1 MQKMASRLY
10 IDNSSFKMKERR
22 CFSLG
27 GNSMKRFLL
36 FIVCAA
42 IVGAIII
49 GCGGGKKNTSE
60 LLIGFSI
67 ADLKEERWQRD
78 RDMFLAKA
86 KELGA
91 TVLVQDASGDPNTQI
106 QQCDNMLV
114 RGIKVLVVVPKNADA
129 AAPIV
134 ENAHKKGVKV
144 ISYDRVI
151 ANADVDL
158 YISFDNMRV
167 GEIQAAEVFKMAP
180 AGNYVELKGDP
191 GDKNSNM
198 IHEGHMKVL
207 KPAVDSGKIKLVLEQ
222 SCDKWSGQEA
232 RRITEDALTKY
243 KVDAIVASNDGT
255 AAGAIAALDAAKL
268 TGKVPISGQDA
279 DLLNCQYV
287 VQGKQAV
294 TVYKPIKK
302 IAESAAVIAVKMVKG
317 ETIDGINASVNNGKI
332 EVPTIFL
339 DPIAV
344 TKANIDATV
353 IADGYHPKEKVY
365 AK

>member
-1 MQKMASRLY
+1 MPLRLY
-10 IDNSSFKMKERR
+10 IDRSLFGKNSCH
-22 CFSLG
+22 CFCLG
-27 GNSMKRFLL
+27 GNPMKRVPL
-36 FIVCAA
+36 FIIGAA
-42 IVGAIII
+42 IVGTILF
-49 GCGGGKKNTSE
+49 GCSVGKKNDSG

-78 RDMFLAKA
+78 RDMFVAKA

-144 ISYDRVI
+144 LSYDRLI

-158 YISFDNMRV
+158 YISFDNVRV
-167 GEIQAAEVFKMAP
+167 GEMQAAAVLKMVP
-180 AGNYVELKGDP
+180 AGNYVELLGDP

-198 IHEGHMKVL
+198 VHEGHMKIL
-207 KPAVDSGKIKLVLEQ
+207 KPAIDSGKIKLVMQ
-222 SCDKWSGQEA
+222 QACDKWSNLEA
-232 RRITEDALTKY
+232 RRITVDALAKY

-255 AAGAIAALDAAKL
+255 AGGSIAALEAAKL
-268 TGKVPISGQDA
+268 AGKVPISGQDA
-279 DLLNCQYV
+279 DLLNCQYI

-302 IAESAAVIAVKMVKG
+302 IAESAAAIAVKMEKG
-317 ETIDGINASVNNGKI
+317 AAIDGINAHVNNGKI
-332 EVPTIFL
+332 GVPTIFL
-339 DPIAV
+339 DPIEV
-344 TKANIDATV
+344 TKDNIDATV
-353 IADGYHPKEKVY
+353 IADGFHPKESVY

>member
-1 MQKMASRLY
+1 
-10 IDNSSFKMKERR
+10 
-22 CFSLG
+22 
-27 GNSMKRFLL
+27 MKRLPL
-36 FIVCAA
+36 FIICAA
-42 IVGAIII
+42 II
-49 GCGGGKKNTSE
+49 GTISFGCSGGKNNNSE

-78 RDMFLAKA
+78 RDMFVAKA

-134 ENAHKKGVKV
+134 EKAHKKGIKV
-144 ISYDRVI
+144 LSYDRLI

-158 YISFDNMRV
+158 YISFDNVRV
-167 GEIQAAEVFKMAP
+167 GEIQATEVLKMVP
-180 AGNYVELKGDP
+180 TGNYAELLGDP

-198 IHEGHMKVL
+198 VHEGHMKVL
-207 KPAVDSGKIKLVLEQ
+207 QPAIDSGKIKLVVQ
-222 SCDKWSGQEA
+222 QACDKWSGQEA

-255 AAGAIAALDAAKL
+255 AGGSIAALDAAKL
-268 TGKVPISGQDA
+268 AGKVPISGQDA
-279 DLLNCQYV
+279 DLLNCQYI

-302 IAESAAVIAVKMVKG
+302 IAESAAAIAIKMVKG
-317 ETIDGINASVNNGKI
+317 EALDGINAHVNNGKI
-332 EVPTIFL
+332 DVNTIFL
-339 DPIAV
+339 DPIPV
-344 TKANIDATV
+344 TKNNIDATV
-353 IADGYHPKEKVY
+353 IADGYHSKESVY

>member
-1 MQKMASRLY
+1 
-10 IDNSSFKMKERR
+10 
-22 CFSLG
+22 
-27 GNSMKRFLL
+27 MKRIAF

-42 IVGAIII
+42 IAGTILSS
-49 GCGGGKKNTSE
+49 CSKDKNQNSG

-78 RDMFLAKA
+78 RDMFVAKA

-114 RGIKVLVVVPKNADA
+114 RGIQVLVVVPKNADA

-134 ENAHKKGVKV
+134 ENAHKKGIKV
-144 ISYDRVI
+144 ISYDRLI

-158 YISFDNMRV
+158 YISFDNVRV
-167 GEIQAAEVFKMAP
+167 GEIQAAAILKMTS
-180 AGNYVELKGDP
+180 AGNYVELLGDP

-198 IHEGHMKVL
+198 VHEGHMKVL
-207 KPAVDSGKIKLVLEQ
+207 QPAIDSGKIKLVVQ
-222 SCDKWSGQEA
+222 QACDKWSGQEA

-243 KVDAIVASNDGT
+243 KIDAIVASNDGT
-255 AAGAIAALDAAKL
+255 AAGSIAALDAAKL
-268 TGKVPISGQDA
+268 AGKVPISGQDA
-279 DLLNCQYV
+279 DLLNCQYI

-302 IAESAAVIAVKMVKG
+302 IAENAAAIAVKMVKG
-317 ETIDGINASVNNGKI
+317 EAIDGINAHVDNGKI
-332 EVPTIFL
+332 KVSTIFL
-339 DPIAV
+339 DPIPV
-344 TKANIDATV
+344 TKDNIDATV
-353 IADGYHPKEKVY
+353 IADGYHSKEKVY

>member
-1 MQKMASRLY
+1 
-10 IDNSSFKMKERR
+10 
-22 CFSLG
+22 
-27 GNSMKRFLL
+27 MKRIAF

-42 IVGAIII
+42 ITGTILSS
-49 GCGGGKKNTSE
+49 CSKDKNQNAG

-78 RDMFLAKA
+78 RDMFVAKA
-86 KELGA
+86 EELGA

-134 ENAHKKGVKV
+134 ENAHKKGIKV
-144 ISYDRVI
+144 ISYDRLI

-158 YISFDNMRV
+158 YISFDNVRV
-167 GEIQAAEVFKMAP
+167 GEIQAAAILKMKP
-180 AGNYVELKGDP
+180 AGNYVELLGDP

-198 IHEGHMKVL
+198 VHEGHMKVL
-207 KPAVDSGKIKLVLEQ
+207 QPAIDSGKIKLVVQ
-222 SCDKWSGQEA
+222 QACDKWSGQES

-243 KVDAIVASNDGT
+243 KIDAIVASNDGT
-255 AAGAIAALDAAKL
+255 AAGSIAALDAAKL
-268 TGKVPISGQDA
+268 AGKVPISGQDA
-279 DLLNCQYV
+279 DLLNCQYI

-302 IAESAAVIAVKMVKG
+302 IAESAAAIAVKMIKG
-317 ETIDGINASVNNGKI
+317 VAIDGINAHVDNGKI
-332 EVPTIFL
+332 KVSTIFL
-339 DPIAV
+339 DPIPV
-344 TKANIDATV
+344 TRDNIDATV
-353 IADGYHPKEKVY
+353 IADGYHSKEKVY